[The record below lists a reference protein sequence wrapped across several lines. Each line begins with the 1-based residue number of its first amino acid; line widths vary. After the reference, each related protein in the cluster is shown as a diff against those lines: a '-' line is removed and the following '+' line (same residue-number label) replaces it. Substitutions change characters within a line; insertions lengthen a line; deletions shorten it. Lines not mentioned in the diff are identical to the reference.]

1 MTNSSRVFNTNR
13 FDKSEGRESNQQPI
27 LLQDIEIKT
36 GEELHENIVKIYF
49 KIAEILENDEL
60 QDSEPI
66 QSTKIIDQDSQL
78 VLTKIEN

>member
-60 QDSEPI
+60 QYSEPI

-78 VLTKIEN
+78 VLT